1 MNTVYE
7 PRQELKPKNLDGIG
21 EDQIAQHWALYEGY
35 VKNVNLLTKTLAGLS
50 EKKDF
55 GVEFSELKRRLAFEY
70 DGMVLHE
77 HYFGILK
84 AGQPIPVES
93 AALTK
98 AFKQDF
104 GGFKNW
110 KEEFAAMGKMRG
122 IGWVI
127 LYADPRRRTLTNFWI
142 GMHESGHPVGLVP
155 LLVMDIWEHAYMVD
169 GGAGDRA
176 TYVEKFLNNVDWPK
190 VEITLAEVLGRSP
203 AAAHPAAR

>member
-1 MNTVYE
+1 MNTAYA
-7 PRQELKPKNLDGIG
+7 PRQELKPKNLEGIG

-35 VKNVNLLTKTLAGLS
+35 VKNVNLLEKTLSALS

-55 GVEFSELKRRLAFEY
+55 GPEFSELKRRFGFEY

-77 HYFGILK
+77 HYFGVLK
-84 AGQPIPVES
+84 AGQKIPNEG

-110 KEEFAAMGKMRG
+110 KDEFVGMGKMRG
-122 IGWVI
+122 VGWVI
-127 LYADPRRRTLTNFWI
+127 LYADPRRRTLTNHWI
-142 GMHESGHPVGLVP
+142 GLHENGHPVGLIP
-155 LLVMDIWEHAYMVD
+155 LLVMDVWEHAYMVD
-169 GGAGDRA
+169 GGAADRA

-190 VEITLAEVLGRSP
+190 VESSLVEVQSW
-203 AAAHPAAR
+203 AATAAHPAVR